1 MNLPNLLTIFRL
13 FVTSFFILA
22 IHYGEFRIAL
32 WLFVVQAITDLLD
45 GFLARILGE
54 KTSLGALLD
63 PLADKA
69 MLVSSFVVLYLKDI
83 VPLWV
88 TSVVLMRDL
97 ILTLGYLILCK
108 LFRNIEILPSALGK
122 LTTFCQIA
130 TVVYVLWSDVRNYQN
145 VFFYATATLTIIT
158 GIHYVFRG
166 LLILKN
172 KGQTA
177 TS

>member
-1 MNLPNLLTIFRL
+1 MNLPNLLTILRL

-22 IHYGEFRIAL
+22 IQYGEFRIAL
-32 WLFVVQAITDLLD
+32 WLFVVQAVTDLLD
-45 GFLARILGE
+45 GFLARVLGE

-88 TSVVLMRDL
+88 TSVVLLRDL

-108 LFRNIEILPSALGK
+108 LFRKIEIVPSVLGK
-122 LTTFCQIA
+122 LTTFCQIG
-130 TVVYVLWSDVRNYQN
+130 TVVYILWSGERSYQN
-145 VFFYATATLTIIT
+145 FFYYTTVALTIIT
-158 GIHYVFRG
+158 GIHYIYDG
-166 LLILKN
+166 LRILKN
-172 KGQTA
+172 KGQRV

>member
-45 GFLARILGE
+45 GFLARVLGE

-88 TSVVLMRDL
+88 MSIVLMRDL

-108 LFRNIEILPSALGK
+108 LFRNIEILPSFLGK
-122 LTTFCQIA
+122 LTTFCQIG

-145 VFFYATATLTIIT
+145 FFFYATAALTIIT
-158 GIHYVFRG
+158 GIHYVYRG

-172 KGQTA
+172 KSQTT

>member
-22 IHYGEFRIAL
+22 IHYGEFKIAL

-45 GFLARILGE
+45 GFLARVLGE

-69 MLVSSFVVLYLKDI
+69 MLVSSFIVLYLKDI

-158 GIHYVFRG
+158 GIHYVYRG

-172 KGQTA
+172 KSQTA
-177 TS
+177 AS

>member
-45 GFLARILGE
+45 GFLARVLGE

-69 MLVSSFVVLYLKDI
+69 MLVSSFIVLYLKDI

-158 GIHYVFRG
+158 GIHYVYRG

-177 TS
+177 AS